1 MRKWIL
7 TALLAAFAAVAWAL
21 PSLQDVE
28 AEVQAGRYAQA
39 ETMMREVVDAKPG
52 SAKAHYVYAEILA
65 HQGKLALAAEE
76 AQKARVID
84 PDVKF
89 TDPAKFRS
97 FEAQLQSQRSAPR
110 PAQDARRSQA
120 AAPAAPAPTSSGLP
134 SWIWLVGLV
143 VVGVLLWRGFRR
155 SRNAALGG
163 GMAAP
168 APGYGAPGQPGV
180 SGGYGPGGYAPGA
193 VPPGYAP
200 QRSGM
205 LGTGLA
211 AAGGVAAGMLASELL
226 HRRSG
231 QNADDSG
238 AGPGYL
244 DSPDGGRSAL
254 EDRPI
259 DFGTGGDWDDGGGG
273 DVGGGDGGGGWD

>member
-21 PSLQDVE
+21 PTLQEVE
-28 AEVQAGRYAQA
+28 TEVQAGRYAQA

-52 SAKAHYVYAEILA
+52 SAKAHYIYAEILA
-65 HQGKLALAAEE
+65 HQGKVALAAAE

-89 TDPAKFRS
+89 TDPEKFRA
-97 FEAQLQSQRSAPR
+97 FEAALLRAQQPATRSV
-110 PAQDARRSQA
+110 QDARLPRN
-120 AAPAAPAPTSSGLP
+120 AAPAAPASHGIP
-134 SWIWLVGLV
+134 SWIWLAGLV
-143 VVGVLLWRGFRR
+143 VVGVLLWRGFSR
-155 SRNAALGG
+155 SRNAA
-163 GMAAP
+163 MASNG
-168 APGYGAPGQPGV
+168 GYGGSVAGQPGV
-180 SGGYGPGGYAPGA
+180 PGPYGPGGYGTGA
-193 VPPGYAP
+193 VPPGYPP

-226 HRRSG
+226 HRRGEHS
-231 QNADDSG
+231 ADG
-238 AGPGYL
+238 TNAGPGYF
-244 DSPDGGRSAL
+244 DPPDAGSSAL

-259 DFGTGGDWDDGGGG
+259 DFGNGGDWDAGGG
-273 DVGGGDGGGGWD
+273 DVGGGSDGGWD